1 MKEFVAQPE
10 LIGQQLFSSA
20 KVIHFIRIRKR
31 LFVYACYICK
41 LKSTKM
47 EWEKN
52 NFTVSTDKTKLNLS
66 VIHNYLKTSY
76 WAQDIPESV
85 IKTSIENS
93 LVFGLYDGETQIG
106 FAKIITDKATFA
118 YLADVFVIN
127 KYQGKGLGKWLVECV
142 MSHDDLQ
149 GLRRILLATRDA
161 HTLYEKYGFKPLLQP
176 ERFMQVWKPDV
187 YKTKIN

>member
-1 MKEFVAQPE
+1 
-10 LIGQQLFSSA
+10 
-20 KVIHFIRIRKR
+20 
-31 LFVYACYICK
+31 
-41 LKSTKM
+41 M

-187 YKTKIN
+187 YKNKIN